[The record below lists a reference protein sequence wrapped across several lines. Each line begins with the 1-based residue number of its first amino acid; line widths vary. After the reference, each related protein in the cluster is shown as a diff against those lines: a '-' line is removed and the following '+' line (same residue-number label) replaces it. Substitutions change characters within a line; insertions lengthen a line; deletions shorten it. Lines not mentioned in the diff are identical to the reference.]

1 MFKIISAK
9 LAARET
15 IKAQLAKEVTLLN
28 DAIKEKMKKGETDLN
43 YDGDVSKAT
52 AKLLEKSGFQVRDL
66 YPLTGKITYISWN
79 YMYNELCDDK
89 KELVRIIED
98 ELKIEIVCPAVT
110 PKNNTD

>member
-9 LAARET
+9 LAAREA
-15 IKAQLAKEVTLLN
+15 IKAQLAKEIPLLN

-52 AKLLEKSGFQVRDL
+52 AKLLEKSEFQVRDL
-66 YPLTGKITYISWN
+66 YPLTGKITYISWD
-79 YMYNELCDDK
+79 YTYNELCDDK

-98 ELKIEIVCPAVT
+98 ELKTEIVCPVAT